1 MIGVIY
7 AHFNYLKYRCIK
19 VHVHVSIS
27 TSVSRNLRFFFTV
40 NKSIKRLVCAEKIAF
55 TSSKDL
61 DILPS
66 EN

>member
-1 MIGVIY
+1 MYLFLDLCLGIY
-7 AHFNYLKYRCIK
+7 I
-19 VHVHVSIS
+19 
-27 TSVSRNLRFFFTV
+27 FFTV

-66 EN
+66 ENLIGWGCKM